1 MNKYVKDNNI
11 IFATEKAYNL
21 LYKKRG
27 YVLFVQK
34 PKSKSTRKKEEDNNE
49 I

>member
-1 MNKYVKDNNI
+1 MMNKYVKDNNT
-11 IFATEKAYNL
+11 IFATEKAYNT

-34 PKSKSTRKKEEDNNE
+34 TKEKNNKKNK
-49 I
+49 